1 MGLFS
6 GSKKTYVDTSVIRVI
21 EETDVPNSVQQGIIR
36 ALHADSDLMETINE
50 SLFQSIGIKV
60 EKFYKYGETKF
71 VYGNPSGEFLS
82 DQIAFKQV
90 EAILKRETGK
100 TNLQVHYAKFGPL
113 NLQHFIS
120 QKMVNEYDFDT
131 KTSIIHGLSEAP
143 DIPAYLNEIRH
154 SLDFIEMSRLGM
166 ALSALDLWEP
176 SWVFSGVG
184 EPVIDFTKPIDIE
197 HYSLI
202 FRRGSTPFAL
212 LTYEIISDAKVQRG
226 FFEWPERYEKKTLEI
241 PLEGF
246 DVEHDYFQVSYSV
259 DGRRFYWTYRY
270 GAGIYPELDGYFENP
285 ENTKY
290 FGEFYPSAYFRVNK
304 VDLID
309 QKGSQEYKSNKALV
323 KKLGMDYDFIAEAIK
338 DSGNDLGDVE
348 FAYMTLGIPPVSE
361 YPIDNEYL
369 FKFFDKLYEYQDYKG
384 REPKLSV
391 SWGFSNKY
399 NRDARVELHNAINIQ
414 DKKFRSMLGNRG
426 IFKKILTGTIGP
438 IGTYLSKSEDSIE
451 YVETLD
457 EETNTTYQHAIKRR
471 KYIYQ
476 WQAGT
481 GVYEEITVFDIEY
494 KYFIWGTLG
503 TVGREDNEI
512 HLIPLERSIVE
523 SMNVRK
529 REYLAASALHLF
541 FHSRVTIKEKWY
553 QTGFFQFVIHAI
565 GFAAFAWGAAPLLT
579 GVNALVSAGFITSI
593 QALVMIGE
601 ALLTG
606 LLITFAIKLSVQ
618 VLGIDLGIV
627 AAVVFAAMAMYQ
639 GFFAADKNIL
649 ILTAEELLN
658 VSLGFVKAVG
668 ESVQDAL
675 QLLSQEYSEFLQY
688 AEEQMKLLEDTNDLL
703 RPSSILSPFV
713 YLGESAEDFY
723 NRTVHS
729 GNVGIM
735 AIEAQSHFVD
745 QALQL
750 PTFKDTLG
758 GINNALV

>member
-6 GSKKTYVDTSVIRVI
+6 GSKKTYVASSVIRVI
-21 EETDVPNSVQQGIIR
+21 EEADVPNSVQQGIIR
-36 ALHADSDLMETINE
+36 ALHADSDLLE
-50 SLFQSIGIKV
+50 SITENLFQSIGIKV

-90 EAILKRETGK
+90 ETILKRETGE
-100 TNLQVHYAKFGPL
+100 TNLQVHYAKFGPH

-120 QKMVNEYDFDT
+120 QKMVNEYGYDT
-131 KTSIIHGLSEAP
+131 KTNIIHGLSEAP
-143 DIPAYLNEIRH
+143 DIPAYLTEIRH
-154 SLDFIEMSRLGM
+154 SLNIFEMGRLGM
-166 ALSALDLWEP
+166 AQSALDLWEP
-176 SWVFSGVG
+176 AWVFSGVG
-184 EPVIDFTKPIDIE
+184 EPVIDFTKPIDFG
-197 HYSLI
+197 HSPLI
-202 FRRGSTPFAL
+202 YRGGSTPFAL
-212 LTYEIISDAKVQRG
+212 LTYEIISDAKIKRG
-226 FFEWPERYEKKTLEI
+226 LLEWPERYEKKSLEI

-259 DGRRFYWTYRY
+259 NGRRFYWTYRY
-270 GAGIYPELDGYFENP
+270 GAGTYPELDGYFENP
-285 ENTKY
+285 DNRKY

-309 QKGSQEYKSNKALV
+309 QKDSPEYKSNKALV
-323 KKLGMDYDFIAEAIK
+323 KRLGLDYDFIAEAIK
-338 DSGNDLGDVE
+338 DSGDDLGDVE
-348 FAYMTLGIPPVSE
+348 FAYMTLGIPPVSD

-369 FKFFDKLYEYQDYKG
+369 FRFFDKLYEYQDYKG
-384 REPKLSV
+384 GDPRLST
-391 SWGFSNKY
+391 FLDLRY
-399 NRDARVELHNAINIQ
+399 EYTRDDRPELHNAIDIQ

-426 IFKKILTGTIGP
+426 IFKKILTGTIGS
-438 IGTYLSKSEDSIE
+438 IGTYLSRSEEFFDYIE
-451 YVETLD
+451 THD
-457 EETNTTYQHAIKRR
+457 EETNTTTKFPIKRT

-503 TVGREDNEI
+503 TVGREENEI

-541 FHSRVTIKEKWY
+541 FHSRKTIKEKWY
-553 QTGFFQFVIHAI
+553 QSGFFSFIIHAI
-565 GFAAFAWGAAPLLT
+565 AFVAFAWAFKPILIGI
-579 GVNALVSAGFITSI
+579 NALVSAGFITTF
-593 QALVMIGE
+593 QALVMVGK
-601 ALLTG
+601 ALLSG
-606 LLITFAIKLSVQ
+606 LLISFAIKLTVQ
-618 VLGIDLGIV
+618 VLGIELSIV
-627 AAVVFAAMAMYQ
+627 AAVLLAALSLYQ
-639 GFFAADKNIL
+639 GVFGAGKNIFML
-649 ILTAEELLN
+649 SAEQLLN
-658 VSLGFVKAVG
+658 ASLGIVKRVG

-675 QLLSQEYSEFLQY
+675 QLLTQEYSDFLQY
-688 AEEQMKLLEDTNDLL
+688 AEEQMKLLEETNDLL

-723 NRTVHS
+723 NRTIHS
-729 GNVGIM
+729 GNVGII

-758 GINNALV
+758 GFKYAL

>member
-21 EETDVPNSVQQGIIR
+21 EETDIPNSVQQGIIR
-36 ALHADSDLMETINE
+36 ALHADSDLLETITEN
-50 SLFQSIGIKV
+50 LFRSIGIKV
-60 EKFYKYGETKF
+60 ERFYKYGETKF

-90 EAILKRETGK
+90 ETILKRETGK
-100 TNLQVHYAKFGPL
+100 TNLQVHYAKFGPH
-113 NLQHFIS
+113 NLQHFVS
-120 QKMVNEYDFDT
+120 QKMVNEYGYDT
-131 KTSIIHGLSEAP
+131 KTNIIHGLSEAP

-154 SLDFIEMSRLGM
+154 SLDIFEMSRLGM
-166 ALSALDLWEP
+166 AQSALDLWEP
-176 SWVFSGVG
+176 AWVFSGVG

-197 HYSLI
+197 HYPLI
-202 FRRGSTPFAL
+202 YRRDSTPVAQ
-212 LTYEIISDAKVQRG
+212 LTYEIISDAKIQRG
-226 FFEWPERYEKKTLEI
+226 LWEWPERYEKKSLEI

-259 DGRRFYWTYRY
+259 DGRRFYWTYRF
-270 GAGIYPELDGYFENP
+270 GAGTYPELDGYFENP
-285 ENTKY
+285 DNKKY

-309 QKGSQEYKSNKALV
+309 QKDSPEYKSNKALV
-323 KKLGMDYDFIAEAIK
+323 KKLGLDYDFIAEAIK
-338 DSGNDLGDVE
+338 DSEDDLEDVE
-348 FAYMTLGIPPVSE
+348 FAYMTLGIPPVSD
-361 YPIDNEYL
+361 YPVDNEYL
-369 FKFFDKLYEYQDYKG
+369 FRFFDKLYEYQDYKG
-384 REPKLSV
+384 REPKLS
-391 SWGFSNKY
+391 GFPGFGYKHT
-399 NRDARVELHNAINIQ
+399 RDGRTDLHNSINIQ

-438 IGTYLSKSEDSIE
+438 IGTYLSKSEEFYDYIE
-451 YVETLD
+451 TYD
-457 EETNTTYQHAIKRR
+457 EETNTTSKFPVKRT

-503 TVGREDNEI
+503 TVGREENEI

-553 QTGFFQFVIHAI
+553 QSGFFSFVVHAI
-565 GFAAFAWGAAPLLT
+565 AFAAFAWAFTPMLV
-579 GVNALVSAGFITSI
+579 GVNALVSAGFITSL
-593 QALVMIGE
+593 QALVMVGK
-601 ALLTG
+601 ALLSG
-606 LLITFAIKLSVQ
+606 LLMSIAFKLAVQ
-618 VLGIDLGIV
+618 VLGIDLSIV
-627 AAVVFAAMAMYQ
+627 AAVVLAAMSLYQ
-639 GFFAADKNIL
+639 GVFGTDKNIFML
-649 ILTAEELLN
+649 SAEQLLDA
-658 VSLGFVKAVG
+658 SLGIVKAVG
-668 ESVQDAL
+668 ESIQDAL
-675 QLLSQEYSEFLQY
+675 KLLTEEYSEFLEY
-688 AEEQMKLLEDTNDLL
+688 AEEQMKLLEETNDLL

-723 NRTVHS
+723 NRTIHS
-729 GNVGIM
+729 GNVGVM

-758 GINNALV
+758 GFSYAL